1 MLYHSIVSSILAA
14 KTMGRG
20 GQGAV
25 QWDRNAEVT
34 NGMSGEDRSMLTDC
48 GKRALNITCRY
59 AVHFLLLTLA
69 FLLRGPLL
77 DAHRN
82 ATLHSAWQAAQEKL
96 YTLPLMQ
103 AVALQAAVLA
113 FTALCFNC
121 MRPARKP
128 TYLLGFYCLR
138 PPNRLELSRAQFMD
152 GCRRP
157 NHACNDVLI
166 EFSEKVLEIS
176 GLGDRTFVPDKVKRA
191 AEGEDLGKSFAEAV
205 DETETALMVSIKKV
219 LHRTGLK
226 PCQIDA
232 LIVNCSAFN
241 PVPSL
246 SARMVRHFKFR
257 SDIRTVN
264 LSGMGCAAS
273 IIAIDWAR
281 DMLAAN
287 PNKRVLIVGTENIS
301 WNIYKGKQRS
311 MLITNCIFRYGGVA
325 YVLSNIPADRRR
337 AKYQLRHVVRTHLG
351 SDDEAY
357 NAVIQKEDDDG
368 VVGVKIG
375 KELMKVAGK
384 ALKVNI
390 TQLGQK
396 VLPLS
401 KQLIFAG
408 NFIACKVL
416 GLTLAP
422 YMPDFKT
429 AFDHF
434 CIHPGGK
441 AVISE
446 VGSQLRL
453 SREQCLPMLV
463 PFERY
468 GNTSSSSTWYAW
480 SYVETFQGV
489 KKGDRVWQLSFG
501 SGFKCASAVWV
512 SLCSNTE
519 KHDAWTDTPSW

>member
-1 MLYHSIVSSILAA
+1 
-14 KTMGRG
+14 
-20 GQGAV
+20 
-25 QWDRNAEVT
+25 
-34 NGMSGEDRSMLTDC
+34 MSGEDGDRGILTGC
-48 GKRALNITCRY
+48 GKRALNICCRY
-59 AVHFLLLTLA
+59 AVHTLLFILA
-69 FLLRGPLL
+69 VLLRGPLL
-77 DAHRN
+77 DMHKN
-82 ATLHSAWQAAQEKL
+82 GTMHFVWQAAQDTL
-96 YTLPLMQ
+96 YTLPLIQ
-103 AVALQAAVLA
+103 ALALEAAVLA
-113 FTALCFNC
+113 FAILCFSYL
-121 MRPARKP
+121 RPARKP
-128 TYLLGFYCLR
+128 TYLLDFYCLR
-138 PPNRLELSRAQFMD
+138 PPNRIRLFSLWLELSRAQFMD

-205 DETETALMVSIKKV
+205 DETETALIVSIRKV

-232 LIVNCSAFN
+232 LIVNCSAFA

-246 SARMVRHFKFR
+246 SARMVHHFKFR

-281 DMLAAN
+281 DMLAVN
-287 PNKRVLIVGTENIS
+287 PNKRVLIASTENIS

-351 SDDEAY
+351 SDNEAY

-368 VVGVKIG
+368 LVGVKIG
-375 KELMKVAGK
+375 KELMKVAGR

-401 KQLIFAG
+401 EQLIFAG
-408 NFIACKVL
+408 NFIARKVL
-416 GLTLAP
+416 GLSMAP
-422 YMPDFKT
+422 YTPDFKT

-512 SLCSNTE
+512 SLSNNDE